1 MSLKQ
6 SPVNTNSQT
15 IKQFKKFLINKK
27 SSLFND
33 KVMREDLLKIKDLL
47 VKIEDRDLQMRSTA
61 AARKLAEMT
70 EEERRAIPQKFSA
83 AMAARDIDLLKDIM
97 TADIDGACRERV

>member
-1 MSLKQ
+1 
-6 SPVNTNSQT
+6 
-15 IKQFKKFLINKK
+15 
-27 SSLFND
+27 
-33 KVMREDLLKIKDLL
+33 
-47 VKIEDRDLQMRSTA
+47 
-61 AARKLAEMT
+61 MT

>member
-1 MSLKQ
+1 
-6 SPVNTNSQT
+6 
-15 IKQFKKFLINKK
+15 LINKK

-70 EEERRAIPQKFSA
+70 EEERRMTLMRPAEKRFFLEYKVKNPKNPWSYIKAYQKKLQEEYKSHQHA
-83 AMAARDIDLLKDIM
+83 
-97 TADIDGACRERV
+97 